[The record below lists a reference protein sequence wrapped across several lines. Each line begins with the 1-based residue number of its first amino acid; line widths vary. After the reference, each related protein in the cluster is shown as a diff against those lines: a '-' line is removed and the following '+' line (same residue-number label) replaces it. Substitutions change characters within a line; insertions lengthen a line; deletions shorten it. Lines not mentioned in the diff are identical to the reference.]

1 MDCVVGFLVVIKKQQ
16 SVERKLGLCSGGRG
30 GGWVQFCMKLSS
42 TLAHTISIAL
52 VPLSME
58 LDREVN
64 TECSSTEEMLASIHA
79 LSARD
84 GIWEQVIWS
93 LGIVAL
99 DQG

>member
-1 MDCVVGFLVVIKKQQ
+1 MHITH
-16 SVERKLGLCSGGRG
+16 ST
-30 GGWVQFCMKLSS
+30 VQMEYTSYRLRHICNAS
-42 TLAHTISIAL
+42 TSINDALAYTINIAL